1 MDRATGLLAPITRM
15 EVGFFMNK
23 TMNEVFWLRSIAC
36 LTVVLL
42 HAISSTLLVTNPD
55 PESLTSIGLRS
66 LQLLMM
72 YGTPMFVFISEF
84 LIAYRYRDGVR
95 KGFFRKRVK
104 FILLPYIIMGLF
116 YAYVYQHN
124 HGLDSVLSKWGEHVF
139 FGAYHGYFILIIFQF
154 YILHLLL
161 DRFLRKANMK
171 AVLLAA
177 LIINIAYLAFFN
189 LNEPEAFDLPPIV
202 WTRLTILPFFG
213 WLFYF
218 VAGYYAGRHFDA
230 FKRFIVSTRKWHA
243 PLFIGA
249 ATLVLTLYWT
259 ETLVD
264 ISSKRFDMIFLTM
277 AVMVIIVSFA
287 SRMKDIPAWLVT
299 VSQYSFGIY
308 LLHPFFQHVLSQHA
322 NDWIKTDNIFL
333 LISLFFLAGVIL
345 PIIVTYMLNRIPYG
359 HYVVGKVG
367 VGKKRRTEETT
378 QQAKKAA

>member
-1 MDRATGLLAPITRM
+1 M
-15 EVGFFMNK
+15 K
-23 TMNEVFWLRSIAC
+23 QTMNEVFWLRSIAC

-42 HAISSTLLVTNPD
+42 HAISSTMLVASPD
-55 PESLTSIGLRS
+55 PESVTSMGLRS

-116 YAYVYQHN
+116 YAWVYQHN

-177 LIINIAYLAFFN
+177 LVINIAYLAFFN
-189 LNEPEAFDLPPIV
+189 LNEPEAFNVPPIV

-230 FKRFIVSTRKWHA
+230 FKRFIASTRKWHA

-249 ATLVLTLYWT
+249 AALVLTLYWT
-259 ETLVD
+259 ETIGD

-277 AVMVIIVSFA
+277 VVMVIIVSFA
-287 SRMKDIPAWLVT
+287 SRVKDIPLLLAT

-308 LLHPFFQHVLSQHA
+308 LLHPFFQHVLSLHA
-322 NDWIKTDNIFL
+322 NDWLKTDNVFVL
-333 LISLFFLAGVIL
+333 VPAFFLAGVVL

-359 HYVVGKVG
+359 HYIVGKVG
-367 VGKKRRTEETT
+367 VGTKKKQRVETIKE
-378 QQAKKAA
+378 ARKAA

>member
-1 MDRATGLLAPITRM
+1 M
-15 EVGFFMNK
+15 K
-23 TMNEVFWLRSIAC
+23 QTMNEVFWLRSIAC

-42 HAISSTLLVTNPD
+42 HAISSTILAASPD
-55 PESLTSIGLRS
+55 PESSTAMGLRS

-116 YAYVYQHN
+116 YAWVYQHN

-154 YILHLLL
+154 YILHMLL

-189 LNEPEAFDLPPIV
+189 FNEPEAYDLLPVV

-230 FKRFIVSTRKWHA
+230 FKRFIASTRKWHL
-243 PLFIGA
+243 PLYIGA
-249 ATLVLTLYWT
+249 ALLVLNLYWT
-259 ETLVD
+259 EALVD

-277 AVMVIIVSFA
+277 AVMALIVSFA

-308 LLHPFFQHVLSQHA
+308 LLHPFFQHTLSLHA
-322 NDWIKTDNIFL
+322 KDWIKTDNIFL
-333 LISLFFLAGVIL
+333 LVSIFFLAGVVL

-359 HYVVGKVG
+359 HYIVGKVG
-367 VGKKRRTEETT
+367 IGTKKKRTDETT
-378 QQAKKAA
+378 QRTNKAA